1 MSHLRSRQPDP
12 RLELDSYVGQRSAT
26 FRFDIVDAVT
36 GYRRRVHPLRG
47 TAPTLSHDT
56 KRTIKRTLTNL
67 QLDRDDTAVFS
78 STSSRLEVS
87 MFVRGESYPIGRY
100 VPAAQSRTI
109 RTRGTLS
116 SVTFYDEGVIVDQEL
131 DTSFGPQLPF
141 VVESVPSLI
150 NRLLTPLPIKFH
162 VASSPYTSSGAWSV
176 GTRRGQ
182 AVETLARDGD
192 YLSPWFDHT
201 STMRF
206 IRSFDPATEL
216 ATFDLDAGNRVFRD
230 RIIESDDLT
239 TAPNRFVVVGNG
251 AGAVG
256 TDTEIVG
263 VADVPASA
271 PHSIINR
278 GFIIPA
284 SITLQID
291 TSDQAG
297 AVARN
302 LALRNTVV
310 EQVELLTPPDPRHD
324 SYDVLRWRG
333 HHWLETAWSLTLAE
347 GQPMQHVAQRAYTP

>member
-12 RLELDSYVGQRSAT
+12 RLELDAYVGQRSAT
-26 FRFDIVDAVT
+26 FRFDIVDSVT
-36 GYRRRVHPLRG
+36 GYRREIHPIKN
-47 TAPTLSHDT
+47 TAPTLTHDT
-56 KRTIKRTLTNL
+56 NRTIKRTLTNM
-67 QLDRDDTAVFS
+67 QLGKADTAVFNS
-78 STSSRLEVS
+78 ITSRLEVS
-87 MFVRGESYPIGRY
+87 MITRGVSYPLGRY
-100 VPAAQSRTI
+100 VPASQLRTI
-109 RTRGTLS
+109 RSGGTLS

-141 VVESVPSLI
+141 VVEAVPSMI
-150 NRLLTPLPIKFH
+150 TRLLTPLPINFY

-182 AVETLARDGD
+182 IVENLALNGD
-192 YLSPWFDHT
+192 YFSPWFDHT

-206 IRSFDPATEL
+206 IRSFDPSREL
-216 ATFDLDAGNRVFRD
+216 VTFDLDDGNRVLRD
-230 RIIESDDLT
+230 RLIESDNLT

-263 VADVPASA
+263 VADVPSSA

-278 GFIIPA
+278 GFIIPS
-284 SITLQID
+284 SISTQVD

-297 AVARN
+297 AIARN
-302 LALRNTVV
+302 LALRSNVV

-333 HHWLETAWSLTLAE
+333 HNWLETSWSMTLAE
-347 GQPMQHVAQRAYTP
+347 GQPMHHVAQRAYIP